1 MAPTIDIFGLTISE
15 PMTTVTDYLVT
26 AVAWWLGAKLIARQ
40 ECGGRPAQLWGI
52 GFLWV
57 GLGALLGGTSHGFAT
72 YLGDPA
78 YIAIWKATVYSIGL
92 SASFAV
98 AGSIASA
105 PFRHPPGRL
114 LHLLNIVAFA
124 IYGAWMINHSGFI
137 FVILHYVPAM
147 IAVALLHAIAYM
159 KDRAPHAPWIILG
172 VVVTLLGAII
182 QRSGF
187 SLHRHFNHNDLYH
200 LVQVGSLVLFYLG
213 MVRLKAPEPKA
224 RAANPV

>member
-1 MAPTIDIFGLTISE
+1 MAPTIDIFGLTLSE

-26 AVAWWLGAKLIARQ
+26 AVAWWLGAKLIARHGF
-40 ECGGRPAQLWGI
+40 GGGPAQLWGI

-57 GLGALLGGTSHGFAT
+57 GLGAFLGGTSHGFAV

-78 YIAIWKATVYSIGL
+78 YAAIWKATVYSIGL

-98 AGSIASA
+98 AGSIGSSTV
-105 PFRHPPGRL
+105 RDSSKRL
-114 LHLLNIVAFA
+114 LHALNVAAFA
-124 IYGAWMINHSGFI
+124 VYGVWMINHSGFV

-147 IAVALLHAIAYM
+147 TAIALLHVYAYLQ
-159 KDRAPHAPWIILG
+159 DRAPHASLIIAG
-172 VVVTLLGAII
+172 VVATLLGAAI

-213 MVRLKAPEPKA
+213 VVRLTAPEPKA
-224 RAANPV
+224 RVANPV